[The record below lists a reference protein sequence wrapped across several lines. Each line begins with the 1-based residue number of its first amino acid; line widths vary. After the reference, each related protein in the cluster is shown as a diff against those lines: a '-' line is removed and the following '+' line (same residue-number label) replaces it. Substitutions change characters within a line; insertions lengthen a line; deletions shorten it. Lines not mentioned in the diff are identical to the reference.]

1 MKMKAGMNVGSLWLW
16 KRVYMKTKA
25 MMPRMWTSELRREDS
40 WLLPK
45 KWLRLSMRGQ
55 MTLA

>member
-1 MKMKAGMNVGSLWLW
+1 MKAGMNVESLWLC
-16 KRVYMKTKA
+16 KRVHMKTKA

-55 MTLA
+55 MTSA